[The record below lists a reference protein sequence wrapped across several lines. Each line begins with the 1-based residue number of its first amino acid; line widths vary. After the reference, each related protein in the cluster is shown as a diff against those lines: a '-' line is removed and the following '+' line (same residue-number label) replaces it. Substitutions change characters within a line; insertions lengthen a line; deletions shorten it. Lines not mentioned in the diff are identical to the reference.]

1 MGMLMSISKIR
12 EATFVERDGEFFVPR
27 PTSWGQGIF
36 RARWFKSLAKMTTTI
51 ASPTFW
57 EQLTNENKTKTLI
70 EYDDETWEIKDSN
83 SS

>member
-1 MGMLMSISKIR
+1 MGMLMSPSKIR
-12 EATFVERDGEFFVPR
+12 EATFIERDGEFFVPR
-27 PTSWGQGIF
+27 PTSWGQGVF

-57 EQLTNENKTKTLI
+57 EQLNKESKIKTLI
-70 EYDDETWEIKDSN
+70 EYDDKTWEIKDSN